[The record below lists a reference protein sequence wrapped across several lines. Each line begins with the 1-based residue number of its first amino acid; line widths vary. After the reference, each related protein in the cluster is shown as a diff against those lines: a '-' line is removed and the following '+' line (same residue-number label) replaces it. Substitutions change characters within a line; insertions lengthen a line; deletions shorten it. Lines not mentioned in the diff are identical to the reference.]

1 MGIYSRDTRAI
12 WALGESLLALDH
24 VKDARDLLHYV
35 HDTRGGYCSS
45 CDHFF
50 RGRENTAMCQHCFEY
65 LCGYCL
71 QDMEEARLT
80 RFCVSGHKLLERKPG
95 LHRDECSYCEKGWRC
110 YEGDKIVFRDKE
122 MNVGDCLNLIKGQW
136 NLEDVAVIATWREHT
151 AGCQLQ

>member
-1 MGIYSRDTRAI
+1 MHHCISIALVLGIDGRDTRAI

-65 LCGYCL
+65 SCGHCL
-71 QDMEEARLT
+71 RDMEKARVT
-80 RFCVSGHKLLERKPG
+80 RFCVSGQKLLERKLG
-95 LHRDECSYCEKGWRC
+95 LHHDEYS
-110 YEGDKIVFRDKE
+110 
-122 MNVGDCLNLIKGQW
+122 
-136 NLEDVAVIATWREHT
+136 
-151 AGCQLQ
+151 